1 MMVAF
6 RYHLRFFDGDV
17 IGLDVAVVPH
27 FGFYGFLLATTLSL
41 VSGHAAVY
49 YHRVAEVVFPATET
63 TTDEARVEPTTT
75 CPSQSLLY
83 HSFHVNGQ
91 RRQLSRLCMFVL
103 LLLWMGAAI
112 LLGIGI
118 TKKSFVFEF
127 GGLAGLAL
135 GEENRQTAYS
145 LVSLGT
151 SIPASSHSTVGTYIW
166 MAAYF
171 FCAVV
176 APFACLYW
184 LFILLVFPMTV
195 QRQLVVL
202 FLAEIANAWS
212 AVEVFCLSIVASLLE
227 ISAFASFIIGDRCET
242 MNEIVQDYW
251 PSDTDLSDANCFTVK
266 SSVDWNAGY
275 LIGGALS
282 NSFVVSITMRLVH
295 AAMND
300 RIQQDGT
307 VVSTMARGTSL
318 DVLSSSSSNASGPS
332 SSSRWWRFCTR
343 PCVLGLLFAASSPSL
358 ARQDRSDG
366 HGRSV
371 DEEEP
376 GSNGDNRDGVPSSFR
391 SPERRVDSTTDPQP
405 EEHGGTSE

>member
-1 MMVAF
+1 MVVFSGIWPYAKLVILLICFVSRKIQDGPRGQLLLAMDSLGKFSLVDTYVLVLMMVAF
-6 RYHLRFFDGDV
+6 RYHLRFFDGDM

-83 HSFHVNGQ
+83 HSFYVNGP

-151 SIPASSHSTVGTYIW
+151 SIPAS
-166 MAAYF
+166 
-171 FCAVV
+171 
-176 APFACLYW
+176 
-184 LFILLVFPMTV
+184 
-195 QRQLVVL
+195 R
-202 FLAEIANAWS
+202 
-212 AVEVFCLSIVASLLE
+212 
-227 ISAFASFIIGDRCET
+227 
-242 MNEIVQDYW
+242 
-251 PSDTDLSDANCFTVK
+251 
-266 SSVDWNAGY
+266 
-275 LIGGALS
+275 
-282 NSFVVSITMRLVH
+282 
-295 AAMND
+295 
-300 RIQQDGT
+300 
-307 VVSTMARGTSL
+307 
-318 DVLSSSSSNASGPS
+318 
-332 SSSRWWRFCTR
+332 
-343 PCVLGLLFAASSPSL
+343 
-358 ARQDRSDG
+358 
-366 HGRSV
+366 
-371 DEEEP
+371 
-376 GSNGDNRDGVPSSFR
+376 
-391 SPERRVDSTTDPQP
+391 
-405 EEHGGTSE
+405 